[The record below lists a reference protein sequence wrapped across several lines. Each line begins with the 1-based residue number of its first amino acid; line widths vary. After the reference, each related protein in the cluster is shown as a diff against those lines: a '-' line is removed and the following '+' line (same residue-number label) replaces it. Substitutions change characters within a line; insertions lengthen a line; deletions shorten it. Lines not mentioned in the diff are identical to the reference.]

1 MRCRAST
8 SPSHTKKILLRQQRF
23 AQFQS
28 TVAVW
33 RGLTAAPEG
42 CYKPLMIL
50 SAPLIETLGSVAAIM
65 EKARE
70 PWWIIASAAAALHG
84 ASPITVA
91 DVDILLSVEDV
102 DRLLPLL
109 GIEPYRGPP
118 NLLFRSQVLAKWPAP
133 PVPVDLMAGF
143 EHRVGEAW
151 HPVQPVT
158 RQAITIGAAAVY
170 VPERDELRRIIERFG
185 RPKDLERARLL
196 AMLTSPP

>member
-8 SPSHTKKILLRQQRF
+8 SPSHTKKILLRQPHL

-50 SAPLIETLGSVAAIM
+50 PAPLIETLGSVAAIM

-91 DVDILLSVEDV
+91 DADVLLGVEDAH
-102 DRLLPLL
+102 RLLPVL
-109 GIEPYRGPP
+109 GIEPYQGPP
-118 NLLFRSQVLAKWPAP
+118 NSLFRSQILAKWSAP

-143 EHRVGEAW
+143 EHRIDDAW

-158 RQAITIGAAAVY
+158 RQAITIGTATVY
-170 VPERDELRRIIERFG
+170 VPERDELRRIIEGFG

-196 AMLTSPP
+196 AELTSPP